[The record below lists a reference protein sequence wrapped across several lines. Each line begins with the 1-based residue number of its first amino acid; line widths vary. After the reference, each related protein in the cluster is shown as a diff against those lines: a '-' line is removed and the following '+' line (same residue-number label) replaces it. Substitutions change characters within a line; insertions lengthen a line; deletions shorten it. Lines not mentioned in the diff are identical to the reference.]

1 MLNPLFNEE
10 KAILFD
16 SGDKE
21 CYENN
26 EEILLTFIFVV
37 VFRTGSSRKR
47 KFASLLAQMH
57 IWEAKNFSTVPQATL
72 HFFQKEFLLFF
83 FLSYFFTSWQK
94 KFKVSQI
101 QTL

>member
-57 IWEAKNFSTVPQATL
+57 IWEEKNFSTVPQATL
-72 HFFQKEFLLFF
+72 HFFQK
-83 FLSYFFTSWQK
+83 
-94 KFKVSQI
+94 
-101 QTL
+101 